1 MSSGSGSAS
10 DPHTTTADAAFAA
23 ALLPSRSLLFYTLTA
38 TIPIIAIT
46 VALLFLRLGKQWLI
60 LLSIL
65 GAAVSAVALGRILM
79 DLTMDIAGYPDY
91 KLPVWAVFYLI
102 IYVTVFFMFVY
113 FAMHLAAPGVYFGG
127 LSESNPRVAFV
138 DSLYMSLANY
148 INAAPDPTV
157 VVRGQT
163 ARYLAV
169 LQGFLSMFI
178 NVVIITKFVNS
189 F

>member
-1 MSSGSGSAS
+1 MSSGSGPSQAS
-10 DPHTTTADAAFAA
+10 ADAAFTA

-38 TIPIIAIT
+38 TLPIIVIT
-46 VALLFLRLGKQWLI
+46 VALLFLRLRPQMLMF
-60 LLSIL
+60 LSIV
-65 GAAVSAVALGRILM
+65 GAAVSAGALGRILM

-102 IYVTVFFMFVY
+102 AYVTVFFTFVY
-113 FAMHLAAPGVYFGG
+113 FAMHLGAPGVYFGG
-127 LSESNPRVAFV
+127 ISESNPRVAFV